1 MGGEQSSGTVSVILL
16 DTHVLLWL
24 ANNDARLGEQAH
36 IVIKEAAASRVIAV
50 SAISF
55 WEIGLLIEKQRISM
69 PLQLTDFAA
78 LVSKRGIR
86 VAPVNSRIAVESGS
100 LPPGL
105 HGDPGD
111 RLIAATAR
119 ALACT
124 LLTSDTKLLDYSAAG
139 HVEALDARL

>member
-1 MGGEQSSGTVSVILL
+1 VILL

>member
-1 MGGEQSSGTVSVILL
+1 MILL

-24 ANNDARLGEQAH
+24 ANDDARLGEQAR
-36 IVIKEAAASRVIAV
+36 IVIKEAAASRAIVI

-69 PLQLTDFAA
+69 PLPLADFAA
-78 LVSKRGIR
+78 LVSTTKGIR
-86 VAPVNSRIAVESGS
+86 VTPVNSRIAVESGS
-100 LPPGL
+100 LPAGL

-119 ALACT
+119 VLACS
-124 LLTSDTKLLDYSAAG
+124 LLTSDTKLLEYSALG
-139 HVEALDARL
+139 HVRTLDARR